1 MICPSFFMRR
11 SPPGGVVETSAIR
24 TERPSLTLAFL
35 CVSPACRREVPVLA
49 PPTLLNII
57 LGIAL
62 VIYRF
67 FRDTRTPFPT
77 GFSFFDRAVCL

>member
-1 MICPSFFMRR
+1 MPLFFYAQKT
-11 SPPGGVVETSAIR
+11 PGGVVETSAIR
-24 TERPSLTLAFL
+24 TERPSLTWAFL
-35 CVSPACRREVPVLA
+35 CVPPACRREVPVLA

-67 FRDTRTPFPT
+67 FRDTSTPFPT